1 MPTDRS
7 IRNIPLPSSN
17 RTPSYD
23 EPLPSNR
30 QGPPPRVPLPPKRR
44 SSGWIWVVLVILVCA
59 VAGVLLS
66 TVFQS
71 ATVSV
76 NPKSV
81 SITSVQQITAYPNGP
96 TGTLLYKTLT
106 ASQTASTSV
115 AANGTQHVSRAATG
129 VVTISNNYSTAPQAL
144 TANTR
149 LTTDDGKIYRIKTA
163 ITVPGAKKGSGGT
176 LTPSSTTVSVY
187 ADKPGESGNTTEAIT
202 LHVLGFKGDAR
213 YTKFLV
219 QSQGPMSGGFVGDEP
234 AVSPADLAT
243 AQDTLKKEL
252 DQNIRSV
259 ATSQVPEGYMA
270 VDGSLSITYTSINQ
284 TSGPNNTITLS
295 QGVTATLAII
305 KTDDLA
311 FMLAKQAASDYQGEP
326 IHFKEVGV
334 LQISLASA
342 SSTNTGP
349 LALSV
354 AGNPVLVWNVDA
366 GALQKALLGSQKSEF
381 ETILKNF
388 SATITCSKEEPCSE
402 NTRPFWRKTLPTD
415 PAKVTITLTK

>member
-163 ITVPGAKKGSGGT
+163 IDRK
-176 LTPSSTTVSVY
+176 SV
-187 ADKPGESGNTTEAIT
+187 
-202 LHVLGFKGDAR
+202 V
-213 YTKFLV
+213 
-219 QSQGPMSGGFVGDEP
+219 
-234 AVSPADLAT
+234 
-243 AQDTLKKEL
+243 
-252 DQNIRSV
+252 
-259 ATSQVPEGYMA
+259 
-270 VDGSLSITYTSINQ
+270 
-284 TSGPNNTITLS
+284 
-295 QGVTATLAII
+295 
-305 KTDDLA
+305 
-311 FMLAKQAASDYQGEP
+311 
-326 IHFKEVGV
+326 
-334 LQISLASA
+334 
-342 SSTNTGP
+342 
-349 LALSV
+349 
-354 AGNPVLVWNVDA
+354 
-366 GALQKALLGSQKSEF
+366 
-381 ETILKNF
+381 
-388 SATITCSKEEPCSE
+388 
-402 NTRPFWRKTLPTD
+402 
-415 PAKVTITLTK
+415 